1 MKQQIKPLL
10 MTMYKRI
17 RHLVS
22 IMRGKL
28 QRLIRSGISTIAA
41 HPWVQEQWNH
51 PRMDGVSHRINAWH
65 ELWVRYKEHFGHFW
79 QRRHEITL
87 PTLQPHESEF
97 LPAALSLQT
106 APLSPA
112 TRWIT
117 RILIGIIVFVLLWS
131 VFGRM
136 DIIVNASGKIIPS
149 DRSKSIAAVET
160 ARVDQ
165 LYVVDGQAV
174 NAGDPLIELD
184 TRMSDRERDK
194 AIGDRDTARL
204 QIARSRALLA
214 SIEVNVLQSLTGT
227 EGIASERIQD
237 AQNYLLSQWRDYDA
251 KRRRLDGEISRYI
264 KQLPLIAQ
272 RAKDYKTLAR
282 DHDVSVH
289 AWLEKEQDKA
299 EVEGKLADA
308 THQRDALI
316 AEIRKNVQDQLNEGL
331 KLAASSDQDA
341 LRAIAHSDLLKLTAP
356 VDGTVQQLTAHTIG
370 GVVQAAQPL
379 MVIVPDQHQV
389 EIQAFVENK
398 DIGFI
403 HEGQEAEVKVET
415 FDFTKYGTIKGKVSH
430 VSRDAI
436 DPNDTAA
443 IDALQN
449 KDKQKKDQEKP
460 KGAVY
465 SVQILLDQKFMNIDG
480 REVPLTPGMS
490 ASIEVKTGSRRIIEY
505 FLSPLIQHTRESLN
519 ER

>member
-1 MKQQIKPLL
+1 MKQRMKRI
-10 MTMYKRI
+10 MNVVSERI
-17 RHLVS
+17 RHLVKAVTA
-22 IMRGKL
+22 KL
-28 QRLIRSGISTIAA
+28 QQWLKRSFQYVTA
-41 HPWVQEQWNH
+41 HPWVQAQWNH
-51 PRMDGVSHRINAWH
+51 PRMDGVSHRIEAWQD
-65 ELWVRYKEHFGHFW
+65 LWRRYKEHFQHFW
-79 QRRHEITL
+79 QHRHQITL
-87 PTLQPHESEF
+87 PDLKPHESEF

-106 APLSPA
+106 APVSPA

-131 VFGRM
+131 IFGRM
-136 DIIVNASGKIIPS
+136 DIIVNASGKVIPS
-149 DRSKSIAAVET
+149 ERTKSIAAVET
-160 ARVDQ
+160 ARIDK
-165 LYVVDGQAV
+165 LYVEEGQTV
-174 NAGDPLIELD
+174 SAGDPLIELD

-214 SIEVNVLQSLTGT
+214 AIDANALAPMTGVD
-227 EGIASERIQD
+227 GIAQNRVVD
-237 AQNYLLSQWRDYDA
+237 AEQHLQSQWRDYQT
-251 KRRRLDGEISRYI
+251 KRQRLDGEVARYSR
-264 KQLPLIAQ
+264 QLPLVTQ
-272 RAKDYKTLAR
+272 RAKDYKALAK

-289 AWLEKEQDKA
+289 AWLEKEQDKV

-308 THQRDALI
+308 MNQRNSLI
-316 AEIRKNVQDQLNEGL
+316 SETRKNAQDQLNEGL
-331 KLAASSDQDA
+331 KFAASSDQDA
-341 LRAIAHSDLLKLTAP
+341 ERAIAHSDLLRLTAP
-356 VDGTVQQLTAHTIG
+356 VDGTVQQLTVHTVG
-370 GVVQAAQPL
+370 GVVQAAQPI
-379 MVIVPDQHQV
+379 MVIVPKQDQV
-389 EIQAFVENK
+389 EIEAFIENK

-415 FDFTKYGTIKGKVSH
+415 FDYTKYGTIKGTVSH

-436 DPNDTAA
+436 DPNGTAA
-443 IDALQN
+443 METLQN
-449 KDKQKKDQEKP
+449 KDKQKKDQDKP

-465 SVQILLDQKFMNIDG
+465 SVKVLLDQNHMSIDG

>member
-1 MKQQIKPLL
+1 MKKQIRQIITTVRERTRAFVTVVTTWLL
-10 MTMYKRI
+10 
-17 RHLVS
+17 
-22 IMRGKL
+22 
-28 QRLIRSGISTIAA
+28 QGIGRMFSRVAA
-41 HPWVQEQWNH
+41 LPWVQAQWNH
-51 PRMDGVSHRINAWH
+51 PRMDGVAHRIEAWQ
-65 ELWVRYKEHFGHFW
+65 ELGNRYKEHFLHFW
-79 QRRHEITL
+79 RRRHEITL
-87 PTLQPHESEF
+87 PDLQPHESEF

-106 APLSPA
+106 APVSPA

-117 RILIGIIVFVLLWS
+117 RILIGIIAFVLLWS
-131 VFGRM
+131 IFGRM

-149 DRSKSIAAVET
+149 ERTKSIAAVET
-160 ARVDQ
+160 ARVDK
-165 LYVVDGQAV
+165 LYVEEGQIV

-214 SIEVNVLQSLTGT
+214 SIDANALQPLTGT
-227 EGIASERIQD
+227 DVIAQERILD
-237 AQNYLLSQWRDYDA
+237 AVEHLQSQWRDYQS
-251 KRRRLDGEISRYI
+251 KRQRLDGEVARYSRQI
-264 KQLPLIAQ
+264 PLISQ
-272 RAKDYKTLAR
+272 RARDYKALAK

-308 THQRDALI
+308 TNQRNALI
-316 AEIRKNVQDQLNEGL
+316 SETRKNAQDQLNEGL
-331 KLAASSDQDA
+331 KFAASSDQDA
-341 LRAIAHSDLLKLTAP
+341 ERAIAHSDLLRLTAP
-356 VDGTVQQLTAHTIG
+356 VDGTVQQLTVHTVG
-370 GVVQAAQPL
+370 GVVQAAQPI
-379 MVIVPDQHQV
+379 MVVVPKQDQV
-389 EIQAFVENK
+389 EIEAFIENK

-415 FDFTKYGTIKGKVSH
+415 FDYTKYGTIKGKVSH

-436 DPNDTAA
+436 DPNGTAA
-443 IDALQN
+443 MDALQN
-449 KDKQKKDQEKP
+449 KDKQKKDQDKP

-465 SVQILLDQKFMNIDG
+465 SVKVLMDQNRINIDG

>member
-1 MKQQIKPLL
+1 MKERIKA
-10 MTMYKRI
+10 
-17 RHLVS
+17 LVTTV
-22 IMRGKL
+22 IEQVARVAHIIVDKL
-28 QRLIRSGISTIAA
+28 QQWIKQGFGKVAA
-41 HPWVQEQWNH
+41 HPWVQAQRNH
-51 PRMDGVSHRINAWH
+51 PRMDGVVHRIEAWQ
-65 ELWVRYKEHFGHFW
+65 ELWQRYKEHFLHFW

-87 PTLQPHESEF
+87 PDLQPHESEF

-106 APLSPA
+106 APVSPA

-117 RILIGIIVFVLLWS
+117 RILIGIMAFVLLWS
-131 VFGRM
+131 IFGHM

-149 DRSKSIAAVET
+149 ERTKSIAAVET
-160 ARVDQ
+160 ARVDK
-165 LYVVDGQAV
+165 LYVEEGQVV
-174 NAGDPLIELD
+174 NVGDLLIELD

-214 SIEVNVLQSLTGT
+214 SIDANKLQPMGST
-227 EGIASERIQD
+227 EGIATERVQD
-237 AQNYLLSQWRDYDA
+237 AERHLQSQWDDYQS
-251 KRRRLDGEISRYI
+251 KRRRLDGEVARYS
-264 KQLPLIAQ
+264 KELPLANQ
-272 RAKDYKTLAR
+272 RAKDYKALAK

-308 THQRDALI
+308 ANQRSSLI
-316 AEIRKNVQDQLNEGL
+316 SESRKNAQDQLNEGL

-341 LRAIAHSDLLKLTAP
+341 ERAIAHSDLLRLTAP
-356 VDGTVQQLTAHTIG
+356 VDGTVQQLTVHTVG
-370 GVVQAAQPL
+370 GVVQAAQPI
-379 MVIVPDQHQV
+379 MVIVPRQDQV
-389 EIQAFVENK
+389 EIEAFIENK

-415 FDFTKYGTIKGKVSH
+415 FDYTKYGTIKGKVSH

-436 DPNDTAA
+436 DPNGTAA
-443 IDALQN
+443 MDTLQN
-449 KDKQKKDQEKP
+449 KDKQKKDQDKP

-465 SVQILLDQKFMNIDG
+465 SVKVLLDQNRMNIDG

-505 FLSPLIQHTRESLN
+505 FLSPLIQHSRESLN